1 MRASQRN
8 PSAQDLQSI
17 RLDKWLWA
25 ARFFK
30 TRGLAQQAIEA
41 GRVLVEDDRIK
52 VARALRVG
60 ERVTVH
66 IGDQEQQ
73 VEVLGLSEQRG
84 PATVARMLYRETP
97 ESLARRE
104 EEASR
109 RRLAPEPAWS
119 IEQGRPTKRDRR
131 LIERLRGRTDSDG

>member
-1 MRASQRN
+1 MRASQRH
-8 PSAQDLQSI
+8 PSVSDLQSI

-41 GRVLVEDDRIK
+41 GRVLVDDERVK
-52 VARALRVG
+52 VARALRPG
-60 ERVTVH
+60 ERVTVR
-66 IGDQEQQ
+66 IGEAEQQ
-73 VEVLGLSEQRG
+73 IEVLGLSEQRG
-84 PATVARMLYRETP
+84 PATVARTLYRETP

-104 EEASR
+104 EAATL

-131 LIERLRGRTDSDG
+131 LIERLRGRDESNG

>member
-1 MRASQRN
+1 MPASPRQ
-8 PSAQDLQSI
+8 SADTELQSI

-41 GRVLVEDDRIK
+41 GRVLVDDDRVK
-52 VARALRVG
+52 VARALRPG
-60 ERVTVH
+60 ERITVR
-66 IGDQEQQ
+66 IGEQEQQ
-73 VEVLGLSEQRG
+73 VEVLALSERRG
-84 PATVARMLYRETP
+84 PATVARALYRETP

-104 EEASR
+104 EAAAQ

-131 LIERLRGRTDSDG
+131 LIERLRGRGGSDG